1 VVLKKYILI
10 AALILFIAVSFIF
23 YIYRAQDLGDVVNID
38 QVDGIFLTTAES
50 ERENEGIEI
59 EIPKVSQEQ
68 KRELGDFL
76 NQYQVRL
83 TMKEGWSSENPS
95 EQFTLRIVYKN
106 GEFEI
111 FIFDHDVVAS
121 TRIYEVVNAP
131 LDYKWIQEFE
141 RELHSNE

>member
-1 VVLKKYILI
+1 MKKYVLI
-10 AALILFIAVSFIF
+10 SALILIIAISFTF
-23 YIYRAQDLGDVVNID
+23 YIYRVKDLGDVVNIY
-38 QVDGIFLTTAES
+38 QVDRILLTTDES
-50 ERENEGIEI
+50 ERAIEGIEV

-68 KRELGDFL
+68 KKKLAEFL

-83 TMKEGWSSENPS
+83 TMKEGWSSDDPS

-106 GEFEI
+106 GDFEI
-111 FIFDHDVVAS
+111 YTFERDIVAS

-141 RELHSNE
+141 RELNSN

>member
-1 VVLKKYILI
+1 MKKYILI

>member
-1 VVLKKYILI
+1 MKKYVLVSAMILGI
-10 AALILFIAVSFIF
+10 AISFIF
-23 YIYRAQDLGDVVNID
+23 YIYRVQDLGDVVNID
-38 QVDGIFLTTAES
+38 QVDRIFLTTVES

-59 EIPKVSQEQ
+59 KIPKISEDQ
-68 KRELGDFL
+68 KNKLADFL
-76 NQYQVRL
+76 NQYKVRL

-131 LDYKWIQEFE
+131 LDFKWIKEFE
-141 RELHSNE
+141 CELHSND